1 MPAEP
6 TENGLKTFSMHAFES
21 SSSDAIEGLRAERNA
36 SLAIRGDV
44 TGPDSDMDPET
55 VARRLLNQALASD
68 AVPSLT
74 APVANSATSEFR
86 TINTETVPLTG
97 TRVVKFRQMVNGIPV
112 YGSLVSVELDE
123 GNSLVSIDSALGE
136 PAGVNP
142 IAKISPAAALAAA
155 KAAPGGYKPNLT
167 GVIPRLNYYFDSS
180 RAKWRLVYILEDVP
194 VTLDRSA
201 GSKADQRSK
210 FEPPRIVDFVV
221 DAHRGQVVAMLPRT
235 PSLDDSV
242 EQTGID
248 AFGVERTFLA
258 SKQDGVLVLY
268 DPVHNVRTYDFG
280 FRDPS
285 TESDGLPGDDIT
297 DPPEWTAGAVS
308 AHANAVAVSDFLRA
322 VLRRDNID
330 DRGSTMVSS
339 INCVEMDETS
349 GGNEWLNAFWNGDQ
363 MVYGQAL
370 RATELR
376 SLAAN
381 LDVVTHEMF
390 HGVTD
395 RTSRLEY
402 AFQSGALNESYS
414 DIFAMIVSNLGN
426 NDPRTW
432 NWQLG
437 ENLKA
442 NNKPFRDMSD
452 PTLFGQ
458 PAHMDRYRRLPNSR
472 AGDWGGVHINSGIH
486 NKAAFNMLTAERDD
500 GTLTLTPDEVAG
512 AFYLADT
519 QRLSRTSQFADSR
532 RAVVA
537 SARTLFRTLPLDEQE
552 SKISAIEAA
561 FDAVGII

>member
-6 TENGLKTFSMHAFES
+6 TQNGLKTFSMHAYES
-21 SSSDAIEGLRAERNA
+21 SSSAAMEGLRAERNA
-36 SLAIRGDV
+36 SLAIRGDA
-44 TGPDSDMDPET
+44 TSSDSDVDPET
-55 VARRLLNQALASD
+55 AARRLLNQALASD

-74 APVANSATSEFR
+74 APVANGATSDFR

-123 GNSLVSIDSALGE
+123 DNSLVSMDSALGE

-142 IAKISPAAALAAA
+142 IATISPAAALTAA
-155 KAAPGGYKPNLT
+155 KAARGGYKPTLT
-167 GVIPRLNYYFDSS
+167 GVIPRLNYYFDSP

-201 GSKADQRSK
+201 GTKADQRSK

-221 DAHRGQVVAMLPRT
+221 DAHRGNVVAMLPRT
-235 PSLDDSV
+235 PSVDGGV
-242 EQTGID
+242 EQTGVD
-248 AFGVERTFLA
+248 AFGVERRFVA
-258 SKQDGVLVLY
+258 SKEDGVLVLY

-285 TESDGLPGDDIT
+285 TESHRLPGHDIT
-297 DPPEWTAGAVS
+297 DPPDWTTGAVS

-339 INCVEMDETS
+339 INCVERDAS
-349 GGNEWLNAFWNGDQ
+349 NGGNEWLNAFWNGIQ

-370 RATELR
+370 RAGELR
-376 SLAAN
+376 TLAAN
-381 LDVVTHEMF
+381 VDVVAHEMF

-402 AFQSGALNESYS
+402 AFQSGALNESIS
-414 DIFAMIVSNLGN
+414 DIFGMIVSNLDN
-426 NDPRTW
+426 KDPRTW

-437 ENLKA
+437 ENLMA
-442 NNKPFRDMSD
+442 DNKPFRDMSD

-458 PAHMDRYRRLPNSR
+458 PAHMNGYRKTPNSR

-486 NKAAFNMLTAERDD
+486 NKAAFNVLTAERDD
-500 GTLTLTPDEVAG
+500 GELTLTPDEVAA
-512 AFYLADT
+512 AFYLANT

-532 RAVVA
+532 RAVIA
-537 SARTLFRTLPLDEQE
+537 SARTLFRTLPLSEQE

-561 FDAVGII
+561 FDAVGIT